1 MSKGGKQ
8 KVDRRA
14 VAAANGY
21 VRGANREQDQHR
33 CEYYYS
39 DESLS
44 LQDKVLSVYVLWASE
59 EDEELRGEG
68 LHEGQPAPDLA
79 TVKDFI
85 RFYIFS
91 SHGMISL
98 RPTKSS
104 VLNFAERFFAGVQ
117 LTFAILIYCYSGA
130 RIGTFIPDT
139 SKADVR
145 GLRYEDIELYIYRRP
160 DGEIEL
166 FFRLSEI
173 WVKNNDNPKNT
184 VFRVAMREHGKLRF
198 NPVAFLLE
206 MAFQDGAFLHMDSL
220 ESLKRWNP
228 DHNEP
233 TPLLWDPS
241 VAKEP
246 VLRRV
251 TRFGGISKSPWTR
264 ECFCRLF
271 RAVVSNAGY
280 PEIITIHT
288 LRRGLANRLD
298 KVATEAERS
307 QILTQKDPNIF
318 GRSYIDSTSA
328 LSSMDAFLGEAMRL
342 DHIEYLRGVG
352 KYRAIGYPRQLPAE
366 RQHAIRQNKDLQ
378 DLEQRLR
385 ELTAQQAVNDSDK
398 IKDEDEDEDEDKDL
412 DGADEDDKFAIK
424 LTKKQVQVL
433 KTRLYN
439 TELAK
444 YRDEWIQSRVE
455 TQVKSGGKASDVIV
469 YNDITHC
476 LFRAQPDRQ
485 RVAEMMPSDKLLSY
499 QETLS
504 MVENLLSYCTKD
516 YNVFYR
522 PGEEPVNGRCPVG
535 GCSLNG
541 IWDEADVS
549 VDFFG
554 KEDSAQGDVS
564 ASTERKRRQ
573 PQVRRKD
580 QKRRRLGR
588 GDFQIVQWESPN
600 SATDLRTPPLAN
612 STELNVKIWSH
623 AAKASSYPAV
633 EEPALGYIIAPTL
646 KANDD
651 SGLFNNINSSS
662 QDDSTLCVSDSSTL
676 HDLTTRCG
684 SEPSTPNTSP
694 DLLPIDPEILQ
705 GDTIPLIGF
714 GGQKSDLR
722 DAKESREPESCRY
735 SLETKVSPVPGILHV
750 DNSPDSE
757 EINSSADEHTDTDQ
771 VNIILE
777 TSSTETREQRCRT
790 PSATDALESL
800 LKPGPLSSD
809 NIHAGEPIDHPNNKV
824 LFRDRRQV
832 SQELNEEKASPA
844 GSDGEIPGHFPWQV
858 KGVNSKTLVPP
869 TAIPTAVNPIKIK

>member
-104 VLNFAERFFAGVQ
+104 VLNFAERFFAGFARLTKSVFDKKDTQDVYRWIAKSLVKDEIIEDKKRAKHMFTHCDLTNILVSLWNDDDPVFIHPRYRVQ

-535 GCSLNG
+535 GSSL
-541 IWDEADVS
+541 A
-549 VDFFG
+549 
-554 KEDSAQGDVS
+554 
-564 ASTERKRRQ
+564 
-573 PQVRRKD
+573 
-580 QKRRRLGR
+580 R
-588 GDFQIVQWESPN
+588 GGLIMF
-600 SATDLRTPPLAN
+600 
-612 STELNVKIWSH
+612 KIAKSRN
-623 AAKASSYPAV
+623 AA
-633 EEPALGYIIAPTL
+633 
-646 KANDD
+646 
-651 SGLFNNINSSS
+651 
-662 QDDSTLCVSDSSTL
+662 
-676 HDLTTRCG
+676 
-684 SEPSTPNTSP
+684 
-694 DLLPIDPEILQ
+694 
-705 GDTIPLIGF
+705 
-714 GGQKSDLR
+714 
-722 DAKESREPESCRY
+722 
-735 SLETKVSPVPGILHV
+735 
-750 DNSPDSE
+750 
-757 EINSSADEHTDTDQ
+757 
-771 VNIILE
+771 
-777 TSSTETREQRCRT
+777 
-790 PSATDALESL
+790 
-800 LKPGPLSSD
+800 GP
-809 NIHAGEPIDHPNNKV
+809 
-824 LFRDRRQV
+824 
-832 SQELNEEKASPA
+832 
-844 GSDGEIPGHFPWQV
+844 
-858 KGVNSKTLVPP
+858 
-869 TAIPTAVNPIKIK
+869 